1 MSWFVIRKK
10 FVCLNITLLDG
21 KKVRQKDIKHSFTI
35 PNSVLEVAYVIPHFI
50 HISIVMTILVNAE
63 ISKR

>member
-10 FVCLNITLLDG
+10 FVCLNITLLDE
-21 KKVRQKDIKHSFTI
+21 KTVREKDIKHSFPI
-35 PNSVLEVAYVIPHFI
+35 PNGVRDFAYVIPHFI
-50 HISIVMTILVNAE
+50 HISIVMTIHVNAE